1 MLLTQTS
8 HTDYEDLCRL
18 DILGLEDRPEHDQQ
32 TVHAEFREQLIRD
45 PEGWYETGLLWKKNH
60 PPLPSNKE
68 GSLRRFDR
76 LYNKLEK
83 MEVTR
88 EYNKVIEQQKEE
100 GIVELANELTKSKEF
115 YLPHKPVVR
124 TGAESTKL
132 RVVYDGS
139 ARGTPQSPSLNEC
152 LYAGPPL
159 QNKLWNVLTR
169 MRFHPVALSG
179 DLKQAFLQARIKKEE
194 RDSLRFFWKPTEHSL
209 TETLRFTRALF
220 CLTCLP
226 FHLAAVVEHHL
237 DS

>member
-1 MLLTQTS
+1 
-8 HTDYEDLCRL
+8 
-18 DILGLEDRPEHDQQ
+18 
-32 TVHAEFREQLIRD
+32 
-45 PEGWYETGLLWKKNH
+45 
-60 PPLPSNKE
+60 
-68 GSLRRFDR
+68 
-76 LYNKLEK
+76 

-88 EYNKVIEQQKEE
+88 EYKKVIEQQKEE
-100 GIVELANELTKSKEF
+100 GIVELADELPTSKVF

-132 RVVYDGS
+132 RVVYDES
-139 ARGTPQSPSLNEC
+139 ARGNPQSPSLNEC

-179 DLKQAFLQARIKKEE
+179 DLKQAFLQVRIKNEE

-220 CLTCLP
+220 GLTCSP
-226 FHLAAVVEHHL
+226 FLLAAVVEHHL
-237 DS
+237 YSWEAQEPELLADIRGSLYADDLLSGEPTVASAMELN